1 MTRLLNLD
9 FRNVPRPDDA
19 YAKHQKF
26 VEKIASAD
34 NSFFTA
40 LNDQQLTLKE
50 LSEPEASFHHRKLEL
65 ADKAFDD
72 LDHVL
77 EYLER
82 LIQRPD
88 KKSLAQQLFDSFIV
102 KLQQKCPQ
110 NLAVVLEY
118 LKKLIQRPDKKSL
131 AQQLFDSFI
140 VKLQQNCP
148 QNLAVNLRLVKLEK
162 QALQEGIQRQLED
175 LPEKVKDFAQTLAGH
190 YIHDIF
196 DAIQDHFERLYG
208 PDNNHRI
215 PDLLKGLN
223 KNASKFKALQENKKL
238 RNLWLKDRKKNF
250 EENKNDSKLLLRYA
264 VLELMFNSENN
275 YRYFSF
281 AELVN
286 HLKNNKS

>member
-19 YAKHQKF
+19 YAKHQEF
-26 VEKIASAD
+26 VEQIANTD
-34 NSFFTA
+34 NNFFAA

-50 LSEPEASFHHRKLEL
+50 LSKPEASFHHRKSEL

-82 LIQRPD
+82 
-88 KKSLAQQLFDSFIV
+88 
-102 KLQQKCPQ
+102 
-110 NLAVVLEY
+110 
-118 LKKLIQRPDKKSL
+118 LIQRPDKKSL

-162 QALQEGIQRQLED
+162 QALQKGIQSQLAD
-175 LPEKVKDFAQTLAGH
+175 LPEEVKDFAQTLAGH
-190 YIHDIF
+190 NIHDIY

-223 KNASKFKALQENKKL
+223 KNASKFKALQENRKL
-238 RNLWLKDRKKNF
+238 RNLWLELRKKKF

-275 YRYFSF
+275 YRLFSF

-286 HLKNNKS
+286 HLKKNKS

>member
-1 MTRLLNLD
+1 MDRLLNLD

-34 NSFFTA
+34 NSFLTA

-72 LDHVL
+72 LDIVL

-88 KKSLAQQLFDSFIV
+88 KKPLAQQLFDSFIV
-102 KLQQKCPQ
+102 KLQK
-110 NLAVVLEY
+110 
-118 LKKLIQRPDKKSL
+118 
-131 AQQLFDSFI
+131 
-140 VKLQQNCP
+140 NCP

-162 QALQEGIQRQLED
+162 QALQEGIQSQLAD
-175 LPEKVKDFAQTLAGH
+175 LPEEVKDFAQTLAGH
-190 YIHDIF
+190 NIHDIY
-196 DAIQDHFERLYG
+196 DAIQDYFEQRLG
-208 PDNNHRI
+208 PDNNHHIR
-215 PDLLKGLN
+215 DLLKGLN

-238 RNLWLKDRKKNF
+238 RNLWLELRKKNF
-250 EENKNDSKLLLRYA
+250 EENKNDSDLLLRYV
-264 VLELMFNSENN
+264 VLELMFNSKNN
-275 YRYFSF
+275 YKYFSF